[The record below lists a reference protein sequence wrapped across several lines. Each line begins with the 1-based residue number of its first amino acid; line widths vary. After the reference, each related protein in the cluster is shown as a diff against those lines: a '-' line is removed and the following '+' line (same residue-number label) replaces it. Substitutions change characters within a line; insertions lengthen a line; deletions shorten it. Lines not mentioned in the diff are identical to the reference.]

1 MKFFENIKNYVAEHR
16 RNVIIYSAICIVTLA
31 MAIALIIWASG
42 SAALD
47 EIFYENAT
55 VKFSD
60 GMRREYL
67 VNEELPAENLS
78 LELESGTVIAGTD
91 CTLEADFS
99 SAGIKQVSLSWQDGN
114 TVYTGSFSV
123 TVFGVRHISIEQYP
137 TDYWID
143 ISGNPVLG
151 TPGAVETPEENEDES
166 NAAEGET
173 SEGDQEAGTDAEE
186 ETEEATPAGG
196 LVVWAELT
204 GEPTEFAFPEEHP
217 DWTTTIVL
225 TPELYDI
232 TSVQTNEGYA
242 FEISCGNVKDAF
254 AMVSIGAEKRC
265 LPLQSLD
272 SVVTFDNVNSG
283 AETLTL
289 YIEQSERN
297 FEDGASEASM
307 AKGTYVYTAANGGT
321 YVYTFRYTLSGW
333 SSNFMASALNN
344 GQITDG
350 VDDAAW
356 GGDMRVTVNGV
367 LFRGARAAWH
377 LAVLDNR
384 A

>member
-1 MKFFENIKNYVAEHR
+1 MKFIDNIKNYVAEHR
-16 RNVIIYSAICIVTLA
+16 RKVIIYGAVCIVTLV
-31 MAIALIIWASG
+31 MAIALIVWASG

-47 EIFYENAT
+47 EIFYKSAT
-55 VKFSD
+55 VKLSD

-67 VNEELPAENLS
+67 VNEKLPAEKLS
-78 LELESGTVIAGTD
+78 LELEDGTVIAGAD

-99 SAGIKQVSLSWQDGN
+99 TAGIKQVSLSWQDGN

-137 TDYWID
+137 ADYWID

-151 TPGAVETPEENEDES
+151 SPGAVETPEDSEDES

-173 SEGDQEAGTDAEE
+173 SADGETDVDEGTEE
-186 ETEEATPAGG
+186 EIAPAGG

-204 GEPTEFAFPEEHP
+204 GEPTEFTFPEEHP
-217 DWTTTIVL
+217 EWTTTIVL
-225 TPELYDI
+225 TPELYNL
-232 TSVQTNEGYA
+232 TSVQTGEGYA

-254 AMVSIGAEKRC
+254 AMVSVGAEKRC

-297 FEDGASEASM
+297 FEDGENEASM

-321 YVYTFRYTLSGW
+321 FVFTFRYTLSGW
-333 SSNFMASALNN
+333 SSNFMSSALNN

-367 LFRGARAAWH
+367 LFRGAKAEWH